1 MTASPVPSPIPIS
14 FDPNPLSLG
23 SQTVGP
29 PDSTHRKC
37 KIAASPDPSISQAT
51 ATYHVRRRLL
61 HAEMRLQTQCWNVS
75 APASFLPMN
84 VE

>member
-61 HAEMRLQTQCWNVS
+61 HAKMRPPNTALERFGT
-75 APASFLPMN
+75 
-84 VE
+84 